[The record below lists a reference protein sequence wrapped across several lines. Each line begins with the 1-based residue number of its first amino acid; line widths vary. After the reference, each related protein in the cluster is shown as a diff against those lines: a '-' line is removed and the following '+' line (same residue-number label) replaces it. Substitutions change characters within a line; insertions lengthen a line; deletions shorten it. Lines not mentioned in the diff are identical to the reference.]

1 LGQSRLSLLASP
13 DYLNR
18 HGTPLAV
25 ADLHKH
31 TLIGFSQL
39 DHLNQWPLPN
49 ERGATL
55 AVSPDISASSG
66 MTIQALALA
75 GQGIVCLADYMTRSA
90 REQGLL
96 VPIMRDQVQDSFQ
109 IINAVYY
116 RNTQLSLRITL
127 FLDFI
132 AEHLRERL

>member
-1 LGQSRLSLLASP
+1 
-13 DYLNR
+13 
-18 HGTPLAV
+18 
-25 ADLHKH
+25 
-31 TLIGFSQL
+31 
-39 DHLNQWPLPN
+39 
-49 ERGATL
+49 
-55 AVSPDISASSG
+55 